1 MPMMFR
7 LLLTVVVVGLLTSC
21 GYKGREGLN
30 LPGQPPI
37 KEERWP
43 SYLPQER

>member
-1 MPMMFR
+1 MPLRFR
-7 LLLTVVVVGLLTSC
+7 VLLTVVLLGLLTGC

-30 LPGQPPI
+30 LPGQSPI

-43 SYLPQER
+43 SFLPQER

>member
-1 MPMMFR
+1 MPVRFR
-7 LLLTVVVVGLLTSC
+7 LLLTVVLLGLLTGC

-43 SYLPQER
+43 SFQFQER